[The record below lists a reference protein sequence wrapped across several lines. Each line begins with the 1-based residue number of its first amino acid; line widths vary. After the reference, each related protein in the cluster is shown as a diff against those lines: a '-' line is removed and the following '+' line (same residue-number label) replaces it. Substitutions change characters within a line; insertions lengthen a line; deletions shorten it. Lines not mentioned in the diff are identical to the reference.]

1 MLRSLLYDLI
11 SWSAFPNDGTLHN
24 EGTGCLACV
33 VVCVSVLCVT
43 RRPSLKPLF
52 GMATQDKQG
61 MLQRE
66 KKKKKKN
73 HTSIQSIR
81 TTAAHNLDDHRD
93 SHLGIKPN
101 GNGISQGREVLG
113 WWGIK

>member
-1 MLRSLLYDLI
+1 MFGLC
-11 SWSAFPNDGTLHN
+11 
-24 EGTGCLACV
+24 GCVCECV
-33 VVCVSVLCVT
+33 VCYPKTQPETLIWDGYA
-43 RRPSLKPLF
+43 RQA
-52 GMATQDKQG
+52 GNATARK
-61 MLQRE
+61 E
-66 KKKKKKN
+66 KEEKN

-93 SHLGIKPN
+93 SHLGTKPN